1 MPQVINTN
9 ISSLN
14 AQRNL
19 NTSQGAL
26 ATSLQRLSSGL
37 RINSAKDDAAG
48 LAISDRMSSQ
58 IRGLNQASRNANDGI
73 SLSQVAEGALQETGN
88 ILQRMRELAI
98 QSANATNS
106 ATDRRALQSEV
117 NQLKSELNRISS
129 TTNFNGLK
137 LLDGSFTTQSFQ
149 VGANAR
155 EMIQVSVAGASGEIL
170 GAEQVTSRIS
180 AAKGANTTTL
190 DGSKM
195 GASAVNTDLA
205 AARTSNASSG
215 TTARIT
221 NASGG
226 TADVTIAATDS
237 AKTIATNLNA
247 AAGIEAAGYNAVTF
261 DFTTLLGHAQTN
273 PGDVVSFTLSIDGGT
288 ITAPVSITIGADSS
302 ATRTNIVT
310 ALGTAVA
317 AVNSSANNSDLSVEG
332 ASDFATGDMITIA
345 SASGVDIN
353 LDTFATTDNAVAA
366 RFGIN
371 VLSANDTSLAG
382 ATIALTGVGPF
393 TFATGATAALTNDA
407 IYNVLTANASTLAGA
422 GYTVT
427 RAGAGAAVDI
437 VRSSGGTFDVILDT
451 TAGVGD
457 GTTTTALTASL
468 QPGYTTGMTG
478 LPDAGTGAGA
488 GGAVTVTA
496 DNAAVTVTD
505 IVAGLDGSYKPLVEA
520 GNDSFSARGKV
531 TLAADA
537 GYNIKFMSV
546 AANQFAFGASS
557 GTNLTLT
564 AGTATVGVN
573 EGNGVSAQTLTVS
586 GLANEDIIVATNSS
600 AKVIAAS
607 VNAVSGSTGVTAYAR
622 SEATLSALS
631 ADGSVS
637 FNLYGSNTDAVTVS
651 ASVSTSDLSAL
662 ASAINQRTGTTGITA
677 EVTTAG
683 SLKLVSSDG
692 YDIKIENFEHSAAIT
707 DPSGVSATP
716 RTMSVT
722 GITGNAVSLIDGG
735 SVSEGGQLDSTVIA
749 GKVTFES
756 VAGPFSVTSNVVN
769 ASGGV
774 LNTTLAGESVSSEKA
789 KLASVDISTAEG
801 AQDAISIVDAALAQ
815 VNSIRA
821 DLGAVQNRF
830 QSTVANLTTTSE
842 NVSAAR
848 SRIQDADFAQETANL
863 TRAQILQQAGVAM
876 LAQANA
882 LPNQVL
888 RLLQQ

>member
-14 AQRNL
+14 SQRNL

-170 GAEQVTSRIS
+170 GAEQVTSQIS

-190 DGSKM
+190 NGSKM
-195 GASAVNTDLA
+195 GASAVGVDLT
-205 AARTSNASSG
+205 AARTANASSG

-221 NASGG
+221 DASGN
-226 TADVTIAATDS
+226 TADVTIATTDT

-261 DFTTLLGHAQTN
+261 DFTTLLAHAQTN
-273 PGDVVSFTLSIDGGT
+273 PGDTVSFTLSVDGGT
-288 ITAPVSITIGADSS
+288 VTTPVSFTIGADSS
-302 ATRTNIVT
+302 ATRTNIST

-317 AVNSSANNSDLSVEG
+317 AINSSSQNSDLSVEG
-332 ASDFATGDMITIA
+332 AGDFATADKITIA

-366 RFGIN
+366 RFDIN
-371 VLSANDTSLAG
+371 AQDAGDNSING
-382 ATIALTGVGPF
+382 ATVTLTGLGAI
-393 TFATGATAALTNDA
+393 TFNTGATAALTEDN
-407 IYNVLTANASTLAGA
+407 IYAALVANAATLAAA
-422 GYTVT
+422 GYTVA
-427 RAGAGAAVDI
+427 RGSGGEIDI
-437 VRSSGGTFDVILDT
+437 VRSSGGTFSVNVDT
-451 TAGVGD
+451 ATAGGS
-457 GTTTTALTASL
+457 GLSTTRLQASE
-468 QPGYTTGMTG
+468 QAGYTTGTT
-478 LPDAGTGAGA
+478 LTDAAGTTAAAGA
-488 GGAVTVTA
+488 NIVTA
-496 DNAAVTVTD
+496 NADATAVTVTD
-505 IVAGLDGSYKPLVEA
+505 IIAGLDGTYQPLIEA
-520 GNDSFSARGKV
+520 GADSFSARGRV

-537 GYNIKFMSV
+537 GYNVKFMSV
-546 AANQFAFGASS
+546 AASQFASGASS

-651 ASVSTSDLSAL
+651 ASVTTSDLSAL

-722 GITGNAVSLIDGG
+722 GITGTAVSLVDGG

-769 ASGGV
+769 SSGGV